1 MERIQATV
9 AEWVDLRPIFDVC
22 SRETGYEGGGKFQ
35 VKCCIDVAAE
45 NQQKVTAE
53 EIVLEARVW
62 RRKES
67 GKSGESKRGLEGE
80 STDI

>member
-1 MERIQATV
+1 M
-9 AEWVDLRPIFDVC
+9 
-22 SRETGYEGGGKFQ
+22 
-35 VKCCIDVAAE
+35 KCCRDVAAE

-53 EIVLEARVW
+53 EIFLEARVW
-62 RRKES
+62 RRQES